1 MLQSFKE
8 HIDKKFPFL
17 KESSILTT
25 ISGGLDSVVLTHF
38 CHKMGLK
45 ISLAHC
51 NFNLRGVESDEDESF
66 ITKLADDLD
75 LKVFI
80 EHFETEDFAKEHQ
93 MSIQMAARELRYEW
107 FYNLAETLSFDYI
120 LTAHHADD
128 NLETVL
134 INLTRGTGISGLT
147 GIPEIH
153 DKIIRPLL
161 PFSRQELEKY
171 ALQNQIKWR
180 EDSSNAS
187 EKYLR
192 NKIRHQ
198 VIPILK
204 EINPYLLD
212 SFKNTV
218 DNLNDTVDIVDE
230 SLNAVAK
237 RAIVELDAQH
247 IKFKIS
253 EFKKV
258 NNPKAYLYEMFKEY
272 GFTQWSDIVNLL
284 DAQSGKQAF
293 SETHRLIK
301 DRSHLILS
309 EIKSQVQNEIVLD
322 KEEALNNKIVFPNG
336 ILEVTQVNEAGE
348 SDKSTIYIDKE
359 KLSFPFTI
367 RKWEDG
373 DFFYPL
379 GMKGKKKLGKYFK
392 DEKLNLLE
400 KENVWLLCSQEN
412 IVWVLGMRADERF
425 KVSENTQRILKI
437 DLNSN

>member
-1 MLQSFKE
+1 VLQSFKE

>member
-437 DLNSN
+437 DLNSK